1 MLHLIIHISAFKQ
14 TRCFNCNKKR
24 TNLNKTEKKIGVE
37 KIIAKRP
44 NKLN

>member
-14 TRCFNCNKKR
+14 TRCFNCNKKP
-24 TNLNKTEKKIGVE
+24 TNLNKIKIGVE